1 MDLGNIGSILLLVF
15 GFGFVIFWHELGHFL
30 AAKWSD
36 VKVEQFAVGF
46 GQALI
51 SWRKGMGFRVGT
63 SKQEY
68 DRRVQRHLEEKR
80 IKQLEAH
87 EEAPA
92 PSVEQ
97 EDRAAAELGLGETEY
112 RLNWIPLGGYVK
124 MLGQDD
130 LYANADQTHPRAYNM
145 KPIGKRMIIV
155 SAGVVMNIILATAGF
170 CILFLMGFRVPPA
183 IVGDLAPLSP
193 AQEGGMRVGDR
204 ILYYDGK
211 YQHDFT
217 KIGLNVALSE
227 AGEPVPVFVR
237 HPDGKEEHLSITP
250 RKPDEDATGFLS
262 IGIDGP
268 RQLTGAEM
276 EKGDVDLKGLVPDEM
291 FAMTADDAVIAVNG
305 ETVDPKTDYWKF
317 DKAVQS
323 SGGKPV
329 TLTVKNQKSGATRE
343 IQAKPFLEEPYGKP
357 LNFAGMQT
365 RVAVLAIQPES
376 VVKGKL
382 KPGDVVVAIAN
393 DAHDSTTD
401 LTRQKLTKRLNEF
414 GEQGAKVSITVLRDG
429 QEIQIRDIVPNIRL
443 SKGRYGLGV
452 QLRPDSETLVVTD
465 TLPES
470 PAAKAGVP
478 AGAKILSING
488 HAVNSWF
495 DVRSELAKLTAGQ
508 TAQLVATVAGTEKS
522 FDLVMDAASEKLAK
536 NLRYGTAIAFRE
548 MQDVRHTGHPLVGAA
563 WGVGETRDLILQFYL
578 TIQRMIQGSVSPK
591 NVMGPL
597 GIVSAGTKFAYKGN
611 DWLIWFLS
619 MISAILAVVNFLPIP
634 IVDGGLFVFLI
645 LEKLQG
651 KPLSQRAQSIAQVIG
666 LALILSVF
674 LFVTYQDI
682 ARMRGF

>member
-1 MDLGNIGSILLLVF
+1 MDFANIGSILLLVF

-51 SWRKGMGFRVGT
+51 SWRKGLGFRVGT

-68 DRRVQRHLEEKR
+68 DRRIQRQIEEKR
-80 IKQLEAH
+80 VKQLEAH
-87 EEAPA
+87 EEPPPA
-92 PSVEQ
+92 TVEQ
-97 EDRAAAELGLGETEY
+97 EDRIASELGLGETEY

-130 LYANADQTHPRAYNM
+130 LYANAEQTHPRAYNM

-155 SAGVVMNIILATAGF
+155 SAGVVMNIILAFFGF
-170 CILFLMGFRVPPA
+170 CVLFLMGFHVPPA
-183 IVGDLAPLSP
+183 IVGDMQPLSP
-193 AQEGGMRVGDR
+193 AQEAGMRVGDR
-204 ILYYDGK
+204 ILYFNDK

-227 AGEPVPVFVR
+227 AGEALPVFVR
-237 HPDGKEEHLSITP
+237 HPDGSEEHLSVTP
-250 RKPDEDATGFLS
+250 RKSDEDSTGFLS

-268 RQLTGAEM
+268 RQLTGPETD
-276 EKGDVDLKGLVPDEM
+276 KSDGDLKGLVPEESL
-291 FAMTADDAVIAVNG
+291 AMTADDVVTAVNG
-305 ETVDPKTDYWKF
+305 QPVDAKKDYWKF
-317 DKAVQS
+317 DAAVQNS
-323 SGGKPV
+323 AGAPV

-343 IQAKPFLEEPYGKP
+343 IQAHPVLEEPYGKP
-357 LNFAGMQT
+357 LSFAGMQT
-365 RVAVLAIQPES
+365 RVQVMAIQPES

-382 KPGDVVVAIAN
+382 KPGDVIVSIAN
-393 DAHDSTTD
+393 DAHDSISD
-401 LTRQKLTKRLNEF
+401 LTRQKLTKKLNEY

-429 QEIQIRDIVPNIRL
+429 KEVVVPDVVPNIRL
-443 SKGRYGLGV
+443 AKGRYGLGV
-452 QLRPDSETLVVTD
+452 QLLPDSQTLVVTD

-470 PAAKAGVP
+470 PAAKAGIP
-478 AGAKILSING
+478 AGAKIVSVNG
-488 HAVNSWF
+488 QPVKNWF
-495 DVRSELAKLTAGQ
+495 DVRTQLAKVSANDTVKI
-508 TAQLVATVAGTEKS
+508 VATVNGTDKS
-522 FDLVMDAASEKLAK
+522 FDVVMDAPSEQLAK
-536 NLRYGTAIAFRE
+536 NMRYGTTMAFHE
-548 MQDVRHTGHPLVGAA
+548 LQEVRHTSNPLIAAA
-563 WGVGETRDLILQFYL
+563 WGVGETRDLILQFYT
-578 TIQRMIQGSVSPK
+578 TIQRFIQGSVSPK
-591 NVMGPL
+591 NVMGPV
-597 GIVSAGTKFAYKGN
+597 GIVGAGTKFALKGN

-619 MISAILAVVNFLPIP
+619 MISANLAVVNFLPIP

-651 KPLSQRAQSIAQVIG
+651 KPLSPRAQSIAQVIG